1 MMYLGWVLKYLSA
14 GLIVC
19 SISFSLIEWQKRQ
32 PDCHPMIREY
42 RAGLTEHVSS
52 IILWPIIF
60 VTLIIKFVK
69 DMTNE

>member
-1 MMYLGWVLKYLSA
+1 MMYLELILKYLFT

-32 PDCHPMIREY
+32 PDCHPMLREFHP
-42 RAGLTEHVSS
+42 GLMEHVSS
-52 IILWPIIF
+52 IMLWPIIL